1 MDSSSNHAQKPK
13 TLQELIA
20 GNALIDAFMGGGTPV
35 PRQQHPEAKVEA
47 LLASIESCS
56 DIEKLVC
63 GVEADVQE
71 ALSNNQQHSN
81 SNHNVSLNNA
91 TTKIQEQENQIQM
104 DTLAARLVRIKSL
117 MYNER
122 TTTPSFPQSLLSPLS
137 QHKTVASALLHSLL
151 INEDRKTLFPKL
163 LENLHRLP
171 FEARKD
177 VASIF
182 NYLLVCGCVNLGEAA
197 SGNSNDAT
205 ALSNTKAMI
214 SFVQYV
220 DEYYQRI
227 MGPIVDGHYVNVP
240 NHLPAPVSKATT
252 ENAIDDGKSRE
263 NDFEQAESNQTNS
276 DNTEVTSQSK
286 PTSSQ
291 QPIKTV
297 DVALHCGAMLRSTL
311 RHPKLYENLVL
322 PSNTALFVYP
332 FLDLFVNQPNFEV
345 ASDALETLRLILH
358 PEGSGIAVPS
368 VPISSPSAATSS
380 ASSSQLETES
390 NQNVLEAMIEA
401 TAAAFL
407 EREYE
412 SIFMERFNV
421 KLLSAQH
428 ANYITRRVSLQILST
443 ILLTRTNYNVMM
455 QYISNRTNLKTIM
468 MLLRDSSA
476 HITLEAFNVFK
487 IFVANP
493 NKPVEVVR
501 ILADNKVKLVKY
513 LGGLHLEKEATDE
526 QFKDEKALVIS
537 TLDQMV

>member
-63 GVEADVQE
+63 GVEADVQ
-71 ALSNNQQHSN
+71 ALSNQQL
-81 SNHNVSLNNA
+81 SNHNVSLNDA
-91 TTKIQEQENQIQM
+91 TIKSQEQEDQIQM

-197 SGNSNDAT
+197 ASGNSNDAT
-205 ALSNTKAMI
+205 ALSYTKTMI

-220 DEYYQRI
+220 DEYYQQI

-240 NHLPAPVSKATT
+240 NPLPAPVSTATT
-252 ENAIDDGKSRE
+252 EKVIDDGKPRE
-263 NDFEQAESNQTNS
+263 NGEQPEKNQTDSN
-276 DNTEVTSQSK
+276 NTEEINQCK
-286 PTSSQ
+286 PTSTQ
-291 QPIKTV
+291 QPLKTV

-322 PSNTALFVYP
+322 PSNTPLFVYP

-345 ASDALETLRLILH
+345 ASDALETLRLIMH

-368 VPISSPSAATSS
+368 VPISSSSAAISS
-380 ASSSQLETES
+380 APASSSQLETE
-390 NQNVLEAMIEA
+390 NNPDILEAMIEA

-428 ANYITRRVSLQILST
+428 ANYITRRVSLQVLST

>member
-1 MDSSSNHAQKPK
+1 MDPSNNAQKPR

-20 GNALIDAFMGGGTPV
+20 GNALIDAFMGGGKSV
-35 PRQQHPEAKVEA
+35 PRQQHPEARVEA
-47 LLASIESCS
+47 LLASIETCS

-63 GVEADVQE
+63 GAETDVQ
-71 ALSNNQQHSN
+71 ALSDQDQKDPADNEDVSLKEEPE
-81 SNHNVSLNNA
+81 NHN
-91 TTKIQEQENQIQM
+91 QM
-104 DTLAARLVRIKSL
+104 DTLAARLARIKSL

-122 TTTPSFPQSLLSPLS
+122 TTAPSFPQSLLSPLS
-137 QHKTVASALLHSLL
+137 QHKTIACALLHSLL
-151 INEDRKTLFPKL
+151 MSDDRKMLFPKL
-163 LENLHRLP
+163 LGDLHRLP

-182 NYLLVCGCVNLGEAA
+182 NYLLVCGCVNLGEGA
-197 SGNSNDAT
+197 SGNSNDAI
-205 ALSNTKAMI
+205 AISYTKTMI
-214 SFVQYV
+214 AFVQYV
-220 DEYYQRI
+220 DEYYQQI
-227 MGPIVDGHYVNVP
+227 MGPIVQGHYVNV
-240 NHLPAPVSKATT
+240 NMNVNANAAPVANIDGKQNESEKQESGQTRSNNTSEEASKA
-252 ENAIDDGKSRE
+252 K
-263 NDFEQAESNQTNS
+263 
-276 DNTEVTSQSK
+276 VTSV
-286 PTSSQ
+286 Q
-291 QPIKTV
+291 QPVKTI
-297 DVALHCGAMLRSTL
+297 DVVLHCGAMFRSTL
-311 RHPKLYENLVL
+311 RHPKLYENLVQ
-322 PSNTALFVYP
+322 PSNTASFIYP

-345 ASDALETLRLILH
+345 ASDALETLRLIMH
-358 PEGSGIAVPS
+358 PEGSGVSIPS
-368 VPISSPSAATSS
+368 VPISSASAAIPSSTSS
-380 ASSSQLETES
+380 QPQPQTES
-390 NQNVLEAMIEA
+390 NPELLEAMMEA

-412 SIFMERFNV
+412 SIFVERFNV

-455 QYISNRTNLKTIM
+455 LYISNRTNLKTIM

-513 LGGLHLEKEATDE
+513 LAGLHHEKEATDE

-537 TLDQMV
+537 TLEQME